1 MATLSVQG
9 FTMIRVTLQAGLSD
23 RQSLGLLIRVRY

>member
-1 MATLSVQG
+1 MATLTEQG

-23 RQSLGLLIRVRY
+23 RQSLGAMTWQP